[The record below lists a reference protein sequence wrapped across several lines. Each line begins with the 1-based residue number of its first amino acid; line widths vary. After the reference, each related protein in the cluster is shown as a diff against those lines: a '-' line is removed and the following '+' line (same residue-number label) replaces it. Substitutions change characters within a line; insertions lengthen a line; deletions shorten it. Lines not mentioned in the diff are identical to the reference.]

1 MQNKPTTSAVPPPT
15 PAPDVAGV
23 LSQLHSLR
31 ELVAFLSSRTTTLEQ
46 TLSVV
51 TKDIAD
57 TRVLYPEVT
66 GRNSPIIKSILD
78 QLAALNARADSLQM
92 QITTVANTHLLEISK
107 LNAKFSTIE
116 HLLATD
122 PYKITKAKL
131 IRLAKELNL

>member
-31 ELVAFLSSRTTTLEQ
+31 EHVAFLTSRTTTLEQ

-57 TRVLYPEVT
+57 SRVLYPEIA
-66 GRNSPIIKSILD
+66 GRNNPIIKSVLD
-78 QLAALNARADSLQM
+78 QLSELKARADSLQM
-92 QITTVANTHLLEISK
+92 QITTVANTHFLEISK
-107 LNAKFSTIE
+107 LNAKFATIE
-116 HLLATD
+116 HLLDTD